1 MYQIGDRVIYGSHGV
16 CQIVEAEERTVDRKK
31 IRYLVLEPVNQVGAR
46 FYVPAENPAALAKLR
61 HILDRESL
69 EQLLQS
75 AEIRQDCWIPDENQR
90 KQRYRELIS
99 SANREELLRMIHTLH
114 IHKQQQIEAGRK
126 FHLCDENFLRDAEKL
141 LNAEISLVLGIQP
154 SQVGE
159 YILSAI
165 K

>member
-16 CQIVEAEERTVDRKK
+16 CQIVDAEERTVDRKK
-31 IRYLVLEPVNQVGAR
+31 IRYLVLEPVNQAGAR

-99 SANREELLRMIHTLH
+99 SANREELLRMIHSLH
-114 IHKQQQIEAGRK
+114 IHKQRQIEAGRK

-141 LNAEISLVLGIQP
+141 LNAEFSLVLGIQP
-154 SQVGE
+154 SQVGD